1 MNYTVGKAQV
11 AVRVADVPVDSK
23 KLLTWDEKMR
33 RIAIGL
39 SVMAAVSLGAF
50 SAPAAT
56 PHIAL
61 LRSPVFRIEGPY
73 RSMQGPQSLETV
85 KIAPAAEGEIWVVGY
100 EAHVIDPATSA
111 GRSSEY
117 VCHNALLRE
126 EGFPGQEKGKTEERA
141 LFLVSQGVTK
151 LRFPAGFGMPLAAGE
166 NLSYMSQALNHD
178 WDGRAFDLRFDA
190 KVEYLKADEVQAPLK
205 PLFPVQ
211 LLGLVSLEGRPARF
225 ADGTKENAPW
235 ADHGASC
242 SMGKT
247 VPTAGQIR
255 DGSGQRFS
263 AHWVVPPGRQ
273 IYRTPIAREVLANA
287 GASIHYAVA
296 HLHPFAESIALRDV
310 STGRDVIKLNARNFK
325 DRVGLREVE
334 QFSSVK
340 GVALSPHHEFE
351 LVSVYNNTSRED
363 QDAMASMWV
372 YLDRPQGQR

>member
-1 MNYTVGKAQV
+1 
-11 AVRVADVPVDSK
+11 
-23 KLLTWDEKMR
+23 MR

-39 SVMAAVSLGAF
+39 SAVVAASLSAF
-50 SAPAAT
+50 SAPAAAT
-56 PHIAL
+56 HIAL

-73 RSMQGPQSLETV
+73 RSMQGPQSQETV

-111 GRSSEY
+111 PRSSEY

-126 EGFPGQEKGKTEERA
+126 AGSPGQQKGKAEERA

-166 NLSYMSQALNHD
+166 NVSYMSQALNHD

-190 KVEYLKADEVQAPLK
+190 KVAYLKADEVQAPLK
-205 PLFPVQ
+205 PLLPVE
-211 LLGLVSLEGRPARF
+211 LLGVVSLEGRPARF
-225 ADGTKENAPW
+225 ADGTKENAPG
-235 ADHGASC
+235 ADHGAGC
-242 SMGKT
+242 TMGKT

-255 DGSGQRFS
+255 DASGQKFS

-273 IYRTPIAREVLANA
+273 IYRTPIARAVLPNA
-287 GASIHYAVA
+287 GTSIHYAVA

-310 STGRDVIKLNARNFK
+310 SSGRDVFKLNARNFK
-325 DRVGLREVE
+325 DRVGLQEVE
-334 QFSSVK
+334 HFSSAK
-340 GVALSPHHEFE
+340 GAALSPDHEFE
-351 LVSVYNNTSRED
+351 LVSVYNNTSGEE

-372 YLDRPQGQR
+372 YVDRPEGKR